1 MSLDAVSV
9 GKAIAYL
16 RKKIGYTQREL
27 AERIGVSDKA
37 VSKWERGIGLPD
49 TAIIGKIAILLD
61 SDTDSLLAGDIIH
74 QNTDWTGLLI
84 LNENECG
91 INSGTIIYD
100 KPIVYF
106 QLSYFMLVGIR
117 TIRVVCNEED
127 EQLIRKELDN
137 GEELGIRLYYY
148 RGIPVDKFLDSPENV
163 MIVSGMSLIYGVDQT
178 RFFQKAMLNKER
190 TTILS
195 LPKKRESSF
204 ARIYYDSDK
213 KIVTSED
220 GDKLRTQYDY
230 YQIPIIFCPANMVC
244 TMFKGIENLNSNIIW
259 NIGKEELYTVIL
271 DRGFVEIPLNTW
283 NDVMDASLFVKIVQK
298 ACGMQIYCIEEIA
311 WRRGFIS
318 HDDFIKLGEKKS
330 NVPYGKYI
338 LDISR
343 AKDVKLSGIGV
354 DNVRDRIRLHFGEN
368 YTTII
373 QSEIGKGT
381 IVTLHIPK
389 MEGK

>member
-298 ACGMQIYCIEEIA
+298 ACGMQIYCIEKIA

-343 AKDVKLSGIGV
+343 AS
-354 DNVRDRIRLHFGEN
+354 HGE
-368 YTTII
+368 
-373 QSEIGKGT
+373 G
-381 IVTLHIPK
+381 
-389 MEGK
+389 

>member
-1 MSLDAVSV
+1 MDTASV

-16 RKKIGYTQREL
+16 RKKVGYTQREL

-74 QNTDWTGLLI
+74 QNTDWTGLL
-84 LNENECG
+84 LFGENECG
-91 INSGTIIYD
+91 INFGTMIYD
-100 KPIVYF
+100 KPIVHF

-117 TIRVVCNEED
+117 TIRIVCNEEN
-127 EQLIRKELDN
+127 EQLLRKEFDN
-137 GEELGIRLYYY
+137 GQAIGVRLCYY
-148 RGIPVDKFLDSPENV
+148 RDIPVDEFANSPENV
-163 MIVSGMSLIYGVDQT
+163 MIVSEMSLIYGVDQT

-195 LPKKRESSF
+195 LPKKRDCSP

-230 YQIPIIFCPANMVC
+230 YQIPIVFCPADMVC
-244 TMFKGIENLNSNIIW
+244 AMFRDNENFGSNIIC

-298 ACGMQIYCIEEIA
+298 ACGMQLYCIEEIA
-311 WRRGFIS
+311 WRRGLIS
-318 HDDFIKLGEKKS
+318 HDDFIRLGEKKRGT
-330 NVPYGKYI
+330 PHGDYIIEIAGK
-338 LDISR
+338 S
-343 AKDVKLSGIGV
+343 KPSVG
-354 DNVRDRIRLHFGEN
+354 
-368 YTTII
+368 
-373 QSEIGKGT
+373 
-381 IVTLHIPK
+381 
-389 MEGK
+389 